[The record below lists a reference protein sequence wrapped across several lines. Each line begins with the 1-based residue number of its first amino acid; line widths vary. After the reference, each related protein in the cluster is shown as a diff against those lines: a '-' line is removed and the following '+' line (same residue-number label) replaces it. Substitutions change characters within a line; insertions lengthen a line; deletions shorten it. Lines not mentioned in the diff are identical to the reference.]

1 MGKRELLLIVGFLMV
16 GAVVY
21 QATAPPPGPN
31 ETGFS
36 LSRILEMAR
45 REVRGNRSSAELT
58 TTATLPA
65 ADVTEIRVLGWLA
78 ELQIAGEDRQD
89 IVTSLRVRSNGYDDA
104 EAQKYA
110 KETRLETD
118 RAGSSLILRVK
129 YPEGRHSGRQWGY
142 LSVRVPANARV
153 RLEGIG
159 QVAVSGVAGVEMLG
173 SRGEATIKKVS
184 GRVQMNHRGG
194 SVEIADAEA
203 VKLVARGT
211 DIKLS
216 GVRGDTSIQLEGGGE
231 LAASSLAGAIDVESR
246 NADVKLSKLDA
257 ARGPIRVN
265 IHDASATLDGVK
277 ADTRIDGRNS
287 AIEVTMSGAAPIAI
301 YSDGEHVTLTPP
313 ANGFRLDAV
322 VVDGRLGP
330 DSRLAELGLER
341 AANQDDQES
350 RASGPVKGGGPM
362 ITIRTTR
369 GDFTLR

>member
-36 LSRILEMAR
+36 LSRILEKAR

-65 ADVTEIRVLGWLA
+65 ADVTEVRVLGWLA

-110 KETRLETD
+110 KEARLETD

-129 YPEGRHSGRQWGY
+129 YPQGGRQWGY
-142 LSVRVPANARV
+142 LSIRVPANVRV

-203 VKLVARGT
+203 VKLTARGT

-216 GVRGDTSIQLEGGGE
+216 GVRGDTSIQLDGGGE
-231 LAASSLAGAIDVESR
+231 LDASSLAGAIDVESR
-246 NADVKLSKLDA
+246 NADVKLSELDA

-265 IHDASATLDGVK
+265 INDASATLDGVK
-277 ADTRIDGRNS
+277 TDTRIDGRNS

-301 YSDGEHVTLTPP
+301 YSDGENVTLTPP
-313 ANGFRLDAV
+313 ADGFRLDAV
-322 VVDGRLGP
+322 VVDGRLAP
-330 DSRLAELGLER
+330 DSRLAELGLQR
-341 AANQDDQES
+341 AANQDDKES
-350 RASGPVKGGGPM
+350 RASGSVKGGGPM